1 MNLDT
6 KILEILNQLMV
17 LVIYGITI
25 SRLTNPV
32 DIVSN
37 VLTII
42 GIINSV
48 TLMFFIWYLKDKNI
62 EI

>member
-1 MNLDT
+1 MNLNT
-6 KILEILNQLMV
+6 KILEILNQIMV

-42 GIINSV
+42 GIIISV
-48 TLMFFIWYLKDKNI
+48 ALMFFIWYIKDKNI

>member
-6 KILEILNQLMV
+6 RILEVLNQLMV
-17 LVIYGITI
+17 LIIYGITI
-25 SRLTNPV
+25 SRLINPV

-42 GIINSV
+42 GIIISV

>member
-6 KILEILNQLMV
+6 KILEVLNQLII

-32 DIVSN
+32 DIFSN

-42 GIINSV
+42 
-48 TLMFFIWYLKDKNI
+48 
-62 EI
+62 